1 MKIEWENRVILIKLA
16 LISMIR
22 KADAFAFNEF

>member
-1 MKIEWENRVILIKLA
+1 MKIEWEDKVVLKLA